1 MNRYDRYHDTNRRL
15 NTFLTTQ
22 EVADGSME
30 IADPYLSVICESGN
44 IKLAKSLY
52 VYKRDGHTAIIA
64 AQRLIRDQNF
74 TEAANRLEDA
84 KRNLASLRKEIA
96 EYKTSSI
103 FGNLVGMFIGTLML
117 YVDDG
122 LGGIIQSA
130 LTTVGDTIMFGPIA
144 GATGINPRT
153 LSRTVRDID
162 ANYQELKS
170 TAKISKA
177 NLDKKAKEEKDPAK
191 KRGLKETIKGIDLT
205 GFNTLY
211 MRACN
216 AANDIEICIEKLQ
229 RQLRK
234 AKPNVVTRA
243 IHKLDDGLTKALK
256 IKKKK

>member
-1 MNRYDRYHDTNRRL
+1 MNKYDTYQNTNRRL
-15 NTFLTTQ
+15 NTFLATQ
-22 EVADGSME
+22 EDTE
-30 IADPYLSVICESGN
+30 DTFDITDPYVNLICESGN

-64 AQRLIRDQNF
+64 AQRLIRDENF
-74 TEAANRLEDA
+74 SAAADRLEDA
-84 KRNLASLRKEIA
+84 KRNLVALRKEIG

-103 FGNLVGMFIGTLML
+103 FGNLVGMLIGALIL

-122 LGGIIQSA
+122 LGGIVQSVV
-130 LTTVGDTIMFGPIA
+130 TTIGDTIMFGPIA

-153 LSRTVRDID
+153 LSQTVRDID

-170 TAKISKA
+170 TAKISKS
-177 NLDKKAKEEKDPAK
+177 NLDKKRKEEKDPAK
-191 KRGLKETIKGIDLT
+191 KRNLKDTIQSIDLS

-234 AKPNVVTRA
+234 AKPNIVRKA
-243 IHKLDDGLTKALK
+243 FHKLDDGLSKALK
-256 IKKKK
+256 ARKK